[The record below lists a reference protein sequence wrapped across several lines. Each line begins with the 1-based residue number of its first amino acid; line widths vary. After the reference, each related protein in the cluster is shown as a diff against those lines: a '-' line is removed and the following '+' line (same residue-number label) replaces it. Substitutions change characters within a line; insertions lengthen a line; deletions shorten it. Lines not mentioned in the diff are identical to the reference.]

1 MAEWVVAVASIV
13 GLLSLYF
20 LWEQFRILGVQLGV
34 LNAQLKETHTQ
45 LTADHERSRRE
56 MAIELMKFWCSHTN
70 NTAPFFVCGRR
81 IVQELDETQC
91 KKLNTLEPFTL
102 EPKYA
107 HLVDCFRADFSHRLP
122 KYDGHTNVA
131 ENKLE
136 LNKAE
141 LASLRMVAV
150 SYLNFLETVATAWR
164 HNIGDRQIIEDEF
177 KKIISTD
184 TNEFVLEKFRKVTG
198 VYPSIQELTK
208 VLKERAEKRDSK
220 NPIA

>member
-20 LWEQFRILGVQLGV
+20 LWEQFRVLGVQLGV
-34 LNAQLKETHTQ
+34 LNAQLKESHNQ

-81 IVQELDETQC
+81 IVQELNDEQS
-91 KKLNTLEPFTL
+91 KKLNNLEPFEL
-102 EPKYA
+102 EAKYQ
-107 HLVDCFRADFSHRLP
+107 HLLDCFRADFSHRLP
-122 KYDGHTNVA
+122 KYDAHGPA
-131 ENKLE
+131 EKKLE

-150 SYLNFLETVATAWR
+150 TYLNFLETVATAWR
-164 HNIGDRQIIEDEF
+164 HSIGDQSIIEDEF
-177 KKIISTD
+177 RKIISTD
-184 TNEFVLEKFRKVTG
+184 TGEFVLERFRKVTG

-208 VLKERAEKRDSK
+208 VLKERQEKRDSK
-220 NPIA
+220 KPVA